1 MKNKINIIL
10 LILLSSC
17 TEEITI
23 VDTNIN
29 HNPQIEFISIDPIFV
44 LSELDTSY
52 LEINLFASDLNGLD
66 DIEQVS
72 YYVKR
77 ENFYKGTPNA
87 ENQTC
92 EYSIEND
99 AGYITTD
106 SPYLFSANCYGDFDQ
121 NLGKICEELTI
132 EECQGSNECIIED
145 DNILFYTFQ
154 LFRPFGYPH
163 CGGFGNVKFQF
174 IVTDKIGLEDVSEEI
189 IVEIVP

>member
-1 MKNKINIIL
+1 MVVRIFYML
-10 LILLSSC
+10 L
-17 TEEITI
+17 
-23 VDTNIN
+23 
-29 HNPQIEFISIDPIFV
+29 FISFSY
-44 LSELDTSY
+44 SEC
-52 LEINLFASDLNGLD
+52 D
-66 DIEQVS
+66 DFN
-72 YYVKR
+72 
-77 ENFYKGTPNA
+77 ENMCT

-174 IVTDKIGLEDVSEEI
+174 VVTDKIGLEDVSEEI